1 MKSTMETLGQYIN
14 KWINGERVKGVNVT
28 LCDIHEL
35 IDIYNDVEHETINNN
50 VVNVLNKCGIKT
62 IPYGIGWRF

>member
-1 MKSTMETLGQYIN
+1 MEILKQYIN

-28 LCDIHEL
+28 LYDIHEL
-35 IDIYNDVEHETINNN
+35 IDIYNGIEHETINSN

-62 IPYGIGWRF
+62 IPHGIGWRF